1 MYIYITGVLILNLV
15 CRDETIKKDVLK
27 LIRKVFDQVYIKN
40 IEEEV
45 NQIVYAIKRTEP
57 CDIESDSESRTLA
70 SSDSVVSSD
79 IANYLAS
86 CVKSSSV
93 DLSDQ
98 FKNMTVALGV
108 SAYSVA
114 IFHLMTHAF
123 FKALLFLGQDR

>member
-1 MYIYITGVLILNLV
+1 MLNIFSYLYIQCIYITGVLILNLV
-15 CRDETIKKDVLK
+15 CRDETIKENVLK

-98 FKNMTVALGV
+98 FKNMTV
-108 SAYSVA
+108 
-114 IFHLMTHAF
+114 IE
-123 FKALLFLGQDR
+123 R